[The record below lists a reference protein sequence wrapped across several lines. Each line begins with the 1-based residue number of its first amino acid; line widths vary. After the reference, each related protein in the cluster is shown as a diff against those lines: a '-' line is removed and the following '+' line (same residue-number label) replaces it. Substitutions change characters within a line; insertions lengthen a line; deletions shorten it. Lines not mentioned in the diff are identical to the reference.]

1 MKVRYNVL
9 NITSIMAFASVKGGL
24 NQSCKDV
31 YFLSCIGQ
39 SDHYLRMIREM
50 DGVLSERVQQGQGD
64 YIRITGFPGL
74 KSMEEINF
82 YRGCYE
88 QWLQSGRRRLTGKNI
103 PPGTQLEEAVR
114 EAMEKTTAKFR
125 EYSKG
130 ASESM
135 ESNFIIKLI
144 YWLDCTASGILT
156 NWNQAGSCKFVV
168 NGAVKNHEYLFLYFL
183 TLIGIDV
190 MILMPEGNKGI
201 DKSLLSM
208 SSQLVLGPCSPAEIP
223 CYDRREYITASRH
236 KEPLISTE
244 RRCVKKFEE
253 LAMIAASVVM
263 IAVHDQEGNITA
275 TGSGII
281 ISSDGYI
288 LTNHHVIQ
296 GGVFY
301 TVRIEDND
309 ELYTTDE
316 VIKDNSFL
324 DLALI
329 RIEGRMPGPAPLYRG
344 SDELVRGQ
352 KVVAI
357 GSPLGMFNSVSDGI
371 ISGLRTIDNVKM
383 IQFTA
388 PISHGS
394 SGGALINL
402 YGEIIGIST
411 AGFDRGQNLN
421 LAVSYVEIDKFARG
435 FYK

>member
-24 NQSCKDV
+24 NHSCKDV

-39 SDHYLRMIREM
+39 DDHYLKMISQM
-50 DGVLSERVQQGQGD
+50 DGVLSERVQQGQGN
-64 YIRITGFPGL
+64 YIRLKGLPGFE
-74 KSMEEINF
+74 STEEISY

-88 QWLQSGRRRLTGKNI
+88 QWQKSGRRCLTGKNI
-103 PPGTQLEEAVR
+103 SFCKELEEAVR
-114 EAMEKTTAKFR
+114 EAMEKTTEKYR

-144 YWLDCTASGILT
+144 YWLDCAAWGILT
-156 NWNQAGSCKFVV
+156 NWNEAGTCKFVV
-168 NGAVKNHEYLFLYFL
+168 SGAVKNHEYLFLYFL
-183 TLIGIDV
+183 TLLGIDV
-190 MILMPEGNKGI
+190 MLLMPEGNKGI
-201 DKSLLSM
+201 DKSLLYL
-208 SSQLVLGPCSPAEIP
+208 SSQLVLGPCSPADIP
-223 CYDRREYITASRH
+223 FYERKEYNI
-236 KEPLISTE
+236 EPCHDQSLDSTE
-244 RRCVKKFEE
+244 GRCVKNFEE
-253 LAMIAASVVM
+253 LAKVAASVVM
-263 IAVHDQEGNITA
+263 IAVHDREGNITA

-281 ISSDGYI
+281 ISADGYI
-288 LTNHHVIQ
+288 LTNHHVIH
-296 GGVFY
+296 GGSFY
-301 TVRIEDND
+301 TVRIEED
-309 ELYTTDE
+309 EALYTTDE

-329 RIEGRMPGPAPLYRG
+329 RIDGKMPRPAPLYQG
-344 SDELVRGQ
+344 SDKLVRGQ

-371 ISGLRTIDNVKM
+371 ISGLRTIDDVKM